1 MIKPVLEL
9 EFGRVW
15 FLENILIAELDE
27 GILFD
32 VENNRKLLEIGSE
45 TFRDQPYGYISNRK
59 NSYAV
64 NPMVYIESAN
74 APYLRA
80 IAVVS
85 KSDICKQNAV
95 LERQFYKENN
105 HFEVFSEL
113 EEAIDWMKSHLRE
126 QI

>member
-1 MIKPVLEL
+1 MEL

-32 VENNRKLLEIGSE
+32 VENNRKLLQIGSE
-45 TFRDQPYGYISNRK
+45 TFREQPYGYISNRK

-74 APYLRA
+74 APNLKA

-85 KSDICKQNAV
+85 QSEICKQNAV
-95 LERQFYKENN
+95 LERQFYKEN
-105 HFEVFSEL
+105 HFEVFSNL
-113 EEAIDWMKSHLRE
+113 EEAIDWMKSQLKE
-126 QI
+126 QN